1 MTEKLVKLVDAE
13 QPATI
18 QASVHRLAAASVLE
32 ILKDVTPGYRILH
45 PDQLQT
51 TEKLKKDTLRLHKYE
66 TALLRCYKTFILK
79 LEKLVNLF
87 KSKERVGKVGGK
99 FTFHFF

>member
-1 MTEKLVKLVDAE
+1 V
-13 QPATI
+13 QAT
-18 QASVHRLAAASVLE
+18 VHRLAAASVLE

-45 PDQLQT
+45 PEQQT

-66 TALLRCYKTFILK
+66 TALLRCYKTFLLK

-87 KSKERVGKVGGK
+87 KSKERAGKVIINFK
-99 FTFHFF
+99 A

>member
-51 TEKLKKDTLRLHKYE
+51 TEKLKKDTL
-66 TALLRCYKTFILK
+66 
-79 LEKLVNLF
+79 NSQS
-87 KSKERVGKVGGK
+87 KSLAQSESH
-99 FTFHFF
+99 FTS

>member
-1 MTEKLVKLVDAE
+1 MSAVPLAEKLVKLVDSD
-13 QPATI
+13 QPVQI
-18 QASVHRLAAASVLE
+18 EASVHRLAAASVLE

-45 PDQLQT
+45 PEQQA

-66 TALLRCYKTFILK
+66 TALLRCYKTFLLK

-87 KSKERVGKVGGK
+87 KSKEKFGKVK
-99 FTFHFF
+99 FW